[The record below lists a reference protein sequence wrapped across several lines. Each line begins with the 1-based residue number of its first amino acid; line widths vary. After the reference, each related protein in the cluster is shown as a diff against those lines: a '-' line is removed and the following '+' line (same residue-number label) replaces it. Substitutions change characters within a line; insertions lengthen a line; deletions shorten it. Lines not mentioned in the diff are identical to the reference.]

1 MSEQVAH
8 KRVLLPRAR
17 RVVIKVGSTILS
29 NRAGIDTE
37 RLSRLVDE
45 LCALRARYQV
55 VLVSSGAVAVGMAR
69 LGLRERPKTVPQR
82 QAAAAVGQ
90 IGLMALYEER
100 FAAHGQCIAQV
111 LLTHADL
118 ADRGRYINS
127 RHTFEELLQAQVLPV
142 VNENDTVAVEEVMRN
157 FGDNDNLSA
166 LVATLVGADLLV
178 ILSDVAGLFTANP
191 AHDAGATLIPLVEKM
206 TARVH
211 AFAQDKGSRV
221 GTGGMASKLRAADK
235 ANSAGIPCI
244 IADGLGSGVLPRV
257 FDPEQSVGT
266 LFLAKGDRLRQRKH
280 WIAHTLRPAG
290 SIRVDDG
297 ARQALCELGR
307 SLLAKGVTAVEGD
320 FHAGDCVACR
330 DGAGEEFARGLVNYS
345 SADLRKIQGLH
356 TNAIETALGYKVGD
370 EIIHRDDLALL
381 GRAGED

>member
-1 MSEQVAH
+1 MSDQIPH
-8 KRVLLPRAR
+8 KRLLLPRAR
-17 RVVIKVGSTILS
+17 RVVVKVGSTILS
-29 NRAGIDTE
+29 NRAGIDGE

-45 LCALRARYQV
+45 LCALRPRHQV

-100 FAAHGQCIAQV
+100 FAAHGQRIAQV

-118 ADRGRYINS
+118 ADRGRYINA
-127 RHTFEELLQAQVLPV
+127 RHTFEELLQANVVPV
-142 VNENDTVAVEEVMRN
+142 VNENDTVAVEEVMLN

-191 AHDAGATLIPLVEKM
+191 AHDDGATLVSLVERV
-206 TARVH
+206 TAAVH
-211 AFAQDKGSRV
+211 GFAQDGGSRV

-244 IADGLGSGVLPRV
+244 IADGLGTDVLPRV

-266 LFLAKGDRLRQRKH
+266 LFLAKGDRLRERKH

-290 SIRVDDG
+290 SVRVDDG
-297 ARQALCELGR
+297 ARKALCELGR
-307 SLLAKGVTAVEGD
+307 SLLAKGITAVEGD
-320 FHAGDCVACR
+320 FRAGDCVSCR
-330 DGAGEEFARGLVNYS
+330 DTSGRELARGLVNYS
-345 SADLRKIQGLH
+345 AADLRKIQGLH
-356 TNAIETALGYKVGD
+356 TTAIETALGYKVSD
-370 EIIHRDDLALL
+370 EIIHRDDLVLL
-381 GRAGED
+381 DSAG